1 MVSGNES
8 WKNSATDAQYIAWYT
23 LSFIQICTW
32 RNEKRKKKKRGKIL
46 FFQRSLGI
54 NSVGEETFHIALYP
68 LAKERTEVNLRIW
81 KSYPKETVKMFS
93 DLRQRAKHMP
103 KECFLGLYSFT
114 VSAEADA
121 TKIQGAAETVV

>member
-1 MVSGNES
+1 M
-8 WKNSATDAQYIAWYT
+8 
-23 LSFIQICTW
+23 
-32 RNEKRKKKKRGKIL
+32 KREKKKRKNPIFSKVIRHKLCWGGDIPH
-46 FFQRSLGI
+46 SSISSG
-54 NSVGEETFHIALYP
+54 
-68 LAKERTEVNLRIW
+68 KERTEVNLRIW
-81 KSYPKETVKMFS
+81 KSYPKEIVKMFS